1 MNADSDMGQAAK
13 QSGDSI
19 EGVASKPVDADAD
32 TTHDI
37 RQQGLGG
44 VVEDVEMLIRRYPL
58 QALLLGLGCG
68 YLLSRARPN

>member
-19 EGVASKPVDADAD
+19 EGVANKPVAADAH

-37 RQQGLGG
+37 RQQGLDG